1 MNKIDT
7 AYTTVTIFSE
17 TGNLSFRGNTT
28 KQGKPNDDLISVS
41 TRRDIGTDNGVFE
54 IQLVP
59 RNHWFQKIRPNDLV
73 IIEMNRKSK
82 GKDTVFIGLVDDT
95 RLNMSGNSNTT
106 SITGRGFSKAMANFE
121 IGVLTQLQAD
131 TSVMNPVF
139 QNILHQLPNGEISV
153 VDIVRSTFYDVFLKH
168 EDYRFSN
175 GSTYATM
182 VNTKL
187 SCIPEATAIKML
199 NYAQYSGNYFN
210 LVRELKG
217 EPFHE
222 LFWEVYKGKPTMVFR
237 PTPFDSAEWNSLPR
251 KSIDIEDIVNLSL
264 GISDI
269 ETYTVFSL
277 KYNGQELPLDRV
289 VQEALAPPIYNPEYY
304 KKYGLKAL
312 TVQVPYFRLMTS
324 SVGNERNTMQS
335 LQQKLY
341 DWYIKNNS
349 MKNGSVTILGDPTI
363 KVGTRLSLWDEE
375 FYIESV
381 NHKFVCGQSYT
392 TELSLT
398 RGCTNTIR
406 FGSPMGTCEEYSAE
420 KILAISNGGFMK

>member
-7 AYTTVTIFSE
+7 SHTTVTIYTE
-17 TGNLSFRGNTT
+17 TGNLSFRGSST
-28 KQGKPNDDLISVS
+28 KQGKPIDDLLSVN
-41 TRRDIGTDNGVFE
+41 TRRDLGTDNSVFE
-54 IQLVP
+54 LQLVP
-59 RNHWFQKIRPNDLV
+59 RNQWFQRIRPNDLV

-82 GKDTVFIGLVDDT
+82 GKDEVFIGLVDDI
-95 RLNMSGNSNTT
+95 RLNLTGNSNTT
-106 SITGRGFSKAMANFE
+106 SITGRGFSKALANFE

-131 TSVMNPVF
+131 TSVMNPIF

-153 VDIVRSTFYDVFLKH
+153 VDIINHTFYEVFLKH
-168 EDYRFSN
+168 EDYQFSN
-175 GSTYATM
+175 GSSYSTI
-182 VNTKL
+182 VNTQL

-210 LVRELKG
+210 LLRELKG

-222 LFWEVYKGKPTMVFR
+222 LFWEVYDSRPTMVFR
-237 PTPFDSAEWNSLPR
+237 PTPFDSDTWGSLPI
-251 KSIDIEDIVNLSL
+251 KTIDVEDLVNISI
-264 GISDI
+264 GISDL

-289 VQEALAPPIYNPEYY
+289 IQEALAPPLYNPEYY

-324 SVGNERNTMQS
+324 SVGNSMNSMKD

-349 MKNGSVTILGDPTI
+349 MKNGSITIVGDPTI
-363 KVGTRLSLWDEE
+363 KVGTRLKLWDEE
-375 FYIESV
+375 YYIESV

-392 TELSLT
+392 TELGIT
-398 RGCTNTIR
+398 RGCTNDIR
-406 FGSPMGTCEEYSAE
+406 FGNPTGSCEEYSAE
-420 KILAISNGGFMK
+420 KILAISNGGFMQ